1 MDITSLIN
9 QILQQLGLGSLDRP
23 ENVTQVVLRLLTI
36 LAILVAAYIVARIL
50 RNLTRRALTRANA
63 DPRIIRSLTTAVFY
77 GVLALGLVIALGG
90 VTLALLLFVVIAG
103 LAAND
108 ILKNLASGLQIL
120 STRPFTIGDWIL
132 VNTFEGTV
140 VNVGWRGTVLD
151 TFDGR
156 RVILPNSQ
164 IVTSAVINNSA
175 HKVQRLEAPF
185 TVVSDADFGAIERV
199 AREAALSVADV
210 LSEPAPQILLT
221 TLSGATINVVA
232 RFWLTAAPQ
241 RQRAVLSEV
250 MVAIR
255 DGLRGEGIALAPPP
269 APSPAAPPAP
279 PAPSP
284 SAPTSA

>member
-9 QILQQLGLGSLDRP
+9 QILTQLGLGPLDKP
-23 ENVTQVVLRLLTI
+23 ENVTQVVLRLLEI
-36 LAILVAAYIVARIL
+36 AAILLAAYIVARIL
-50 RNLTRRALTRANA
+50 RNLIRRALTRANA

-120 STRPFTIGDWIL
+120 STHPFAVGDWIL

-140 VNVGWRGTVLD
+140 VSVGWRGTVLD

-164 IVTSAVINNSA
+164 IVTSAVINNST
-175 HKVQRLEAPF
+175 HQTQRLDVPF
-185 TVVSDADFGAIERV
+185 SVLIDTDFATVERL
-199 AREAALSVADV
+199 AREAALSIDGVQ
-210 LSEPAPQILLT
+210 SEPAPQILVT
-221 TLSGATINVVA
+221 ALSGATMNVVA
-232 RFWLTAAPQ
+232 RFWLTATPL
-241 RQRAVLSEV
+241 RQRAILSDV
-250 MVAIR
+250 AVAIR
-255 DGLRGEGIALAPPP
+255 DSLRDEDIAFAP
-269 APSPAAPPAP
+269 APAAPPAP
-279 PAPSP
+279 PPPQA
-284 SAPTSA
+284 TSA

>member
-36 LAILVAAYIVARIL
+36 LAILLAAYIVARIL

-63 DPRIIRSLTTAVFY
+63 DPRIVRSLTSAVFY
-77 GVLALGLVIALGG
+77 GVLAVGLVIALGG
-90 VTLALLLFVVIAG
+90 ITLTLLLFIVIAG
-103 LAAND
+103 VAAND

-120 STRPFTIGDWIL
+120 TTHPFAIGDWIL

-164 IVTSAVINNSA
+164 IVTSAVVNNST

-185 TVVSDADFGAIERV
+185 TVVSDADFPTIERV
-199 AREAALSVADV
+199 AREAALSIEDV
-210 LSEPAPQILLT
+210 LSEPAPQVLLT
-221 TLSGATINVVA
+221 TLSGATMNVVT

-255 DGLRGEGIALAPPP
+255 DGLRDEGIALAPPP
-269 APSPAAPPAP
+269 APSPTPPAP
-279 PAPSP
+279 PPSQ
-284 SAPTSA
+284 PTTA

>member
-9 QILQQLGLGSLDRP
+9 QILTQLGLGPLDRP
-23 ENVTQVVLRLLTI
+23 ENVTQVVLRLLEI
-36 LAILVAAYIVARIL
+36 AAILLAAYIVARIL
-50 RNLTRRALTRANA
+50 RNLIRRALTRANA

-120 STRPFTIGDWIL
+120 STHPFAVGDWIL

-140 VNVGWRGTVLD
+140 VSVGWRGTVLD

-164 IVTSAVINNSA
+164 IVTSAVINNST
-175 HKVQRLEAPF
+175 HQTQRLDVPF
-185 TVVSDADFGAIERV
+185 SVLIDTDFATVERL
-199 AREAALSVADV
+199 AREAALSIDGVQ
-210 LSEPAPQILLT
+210 SEPAPQILVT
-221 TLSGATINVVA
+221 ALSGATMNVVA
-232 RFWLTAAPQ
+232 RFWLTATPL
-241 RQRAVLSEV
+241 RQRAILSDV
-250 MVAIR
+250 AVAIR
-255 DGLRGEGIALAPPP
+255 DSLRDEDIAFAP
-269 APSPAAPPAP
+269 APAAPPAP
-279 PAPSP
+279 PAPP
-284 SAPTSA
+284 PQATSA

>member
-9 QILQQLGLGSLDRP
+9 QILQQLGFGSLNQP
-23 ENVTQVVLRLLTI
+23 ENVTQAALRLLTI
-36 LAILVAAYIVARIL
+36 LAILLAAYIVARIL

-63 DPRIIRSLTTAVFY
+63 DPRIIRSLTSAVFY

-90 VTLALLLFVVIAG
+90 VTLALLLFIVIAG

-120 STRPFTIGDWIL
+120 STRPFTVGDWVL

-164 IVTSAVINNSA
+164 IVTSAVVNNSA

-185 TVVSDADFGAIERV
+185 TVVSDADFPTIERV
-199 AREAALSVADV
+199 AREAALSVEDV

-221 TLSGATINVVA
+221 TLSGATMNVVA

-241 RQRAVLSEV
+241 RQRAALSEV

-255 DGLRGEGIALAPPP
+255 NGLRGEGIALAPPP
-269 APSPAAPPAP
+269 APPPAAPTPPAT
-279 PAPSP
+279 PAPST
-284 SAPTSA
+284 ATSA

>member
-1 MDITSLIN
+1 MDITNLIN
-9 QILQQLGLGSLDRP
+9 QILEQLGLGSLDKP

-36 LAILVAAYIVARIL
+36 LVILGAAYILARIL

-63 DPRIIRSLTTAVFY
+63 DPRIIRSLTSAVFY
-77 GVLALGLVIALGG
+77 GVLAVGLVIALGG
-90 VTLALLLFVVIAG
+90 VTLTLLLFVVIAG
-103 LAAND
+103 VAAND

-120 STRPFTIGDWIL
+120 STHPFAIGDWIL

-164 IVTSAVINNSA
+164 IVTSAVVNNST

-185 TVVSDADFGAIERV
+185 TVVSDADFPTIERI
-199 AREAALSVADV
+199 AREAALSVEDV
-210 LSEPAPQILLT
+210 LSEPAPQVLLT
-221 TLSGATINVVA
+221 TLSGATMNVVA

-269 APSPAAPPAP
+269 AAPPAP

>member
-9 QILQQLGLGSLDRP
+9 QILAQLGFGSLDKP
-23 ENVTQVVLRLLTI
+23 ESVTQAVLRLLEI
-36 LAILVAAYIVARIL
+36 AAILLAAYIVARIL
-50 RNLTRRALTRANA
+50 RNLTQRALTRANA
-63 DPRIIRSLTTAVFY
+63 DPRIVRALTTAVFY
-77 GVLALGLVIALGG
+77 GVIVLGVVIALGG

-120 STRPFTIGDWIL
+120 STRPFAVGDWIL

-164 IVTSAVINNSA
+164 IVTSAVVNNSTHNA
-175 HKVQRLEAPF
+175 QRLEAPF
-185 TVVSDADFGAIERV
+185 TVVSDADFGAIERI
-199 AREAALSVADV
+199 ALAAALSVEDV
-210 LSEPAPQILLT
+210 LAEPEPQVLLT
-221 TLSGATINVVA
+221 TLSGASMNVVT

-255 DGLRGEGIALAPPP
+255 DGLRSEGIALAPPP
-269 APSPAAPPAP
+269 APPAAPAP
-279 PAPSP
+279 PPSQ
-284 SAPTSA
+284 PTSA

>member
-9 QILQQLGLGSLDRP
+9 QILQQLGLGSLDKP
-23 ENVTQVVLRLLTI
+23 ENVTQVALRLLTI
-36 LAILVAAYIVARIL
+36 LAILLAAYIVARIL
-50 RNLTRRALTRANA
+50 RNFTRRALTRANA
-63 DPRIIRSLTTAVFY
+63 DPRIVRSLTSAVFY
-77 GVLALGLVIALGG
+77 GVLAVGLVIALGG
-90 VTLALLLFVVIAG
+90 ITLTLLLFIVIAG
-103 LAAND
+103 VAAND

-120 STRPFTIGDWIL
+120 TTHPFAIGDWIL

-164 IVTSAVINNSA
+164 IVTSAVVNNST
-175 HKVQRLEAPF
+175 HKAQRLEAPF
-185 TVVSDADFGAIERV
+185 TVVSDADFPTIERV
-199 AREAALSVADV
+199 AREAARSVEDV

-221 TLSGATINVVA
+221 TLSGATMNVVA

-255 DGLRGEGIALAPPP
+255 DGLRDEGIALAPPP
-269 APSPAAPPAP
+269 APPAAPV
-279 PAPSP
+279 PS
-284 SAPTSA
+284 SSQPTSA